1 MSLFVTRAQELGRH
15 QQSFSTALNS
25 QMNGLLRAN
34 RTQRGLATESEGK
47 SGYVSE
53 IRGGSVAWDFSLNPD

>member
-1 MSLFVTRAQELGRH
+1 
-15 QQSFSTALNS
+15 
-25 QMNGLLRAN
+25 MNGLLRAN